1 MLARSAECLYWIGR
15 YLERTEHLCQLLGVQ
30 IGALID
36 RPVRELTFG
45 WHRIYK
51 HLQETPPSAGQEDEF
66 TFSEDETLAD
76 AFTLTDDLTFETGN
90 KYSIWS
96 CFAQSRENARQ
107 VRHCISEDMW
117 SSLNLSYLRVRNA
130 TLADIWQDEPELFYV
145 DLVRDVNTF
154 FGMASVSMYR
164 DEGWDFLQLGKTI
177 EHLQLRVNLL
187 AIQSQDSI
195 PLPSDGSRDFEW
207 TSLLNAYRANGAY
220 QQNYGID
227 INGEDALDMLVSNAD
242 LPNSLM
248 YAITRTDERIRAL
261 DLAPDAK
268 SGETALRISGR
279 LKSLVDHEWPDSDDR
294 TRMLLL
300 ISNLADRLH
309 GQIAEAWFNYRNEN
323 AARQF

>member
-51 HLQETPPSAGQEDEF
+51 HLHETPPSARQEDEF
-66 TFSEDETLAD
+66 TFSDDETLAD
-76 AFTLTDDLTFETGN
+76 AFTLTDDLTFEAGN
-90 KYSIWS
+90 KHSIWS

-187 AIQSQDSI
+187 AIQSQDSL

-248 YAITRTDERIRAL
+248 YAITRTDERIRGL
-261 DLAPDAK
+261 DFAPDAK
-268 SGETALRISGR
+268 SGESALRISGR

>member
-1 MLARSAECLYWIGR
+1 LLARSAECLYWIGR

-76 AFTLTDDLTFETGN
+76 AFTLTDDLTFEAGN

-268 SGETALRISGR
+268 SGESALRISGR

>member
-76 AFTLTDDLTFETGN
+76 AFTLTDDLTFEAGN

-268 SGETALRISGR
+268 SGESALRISGR